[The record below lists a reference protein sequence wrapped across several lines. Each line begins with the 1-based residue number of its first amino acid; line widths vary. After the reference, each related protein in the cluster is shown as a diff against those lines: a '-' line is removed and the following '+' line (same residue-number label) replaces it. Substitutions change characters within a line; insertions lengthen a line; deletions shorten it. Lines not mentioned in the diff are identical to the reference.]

1 MGNHTAQF
9 TVSKILDT
17 FSNNDFVNIYEY
29 NNNVRPLEPCFDDM
43 LVQATKENIA
53 HFKNKMKYLIPE
65 EYANLTLAMERA
77 FQILEKVCNNY
88 NLNKIKWK
96 LWSWNGFAGKGVARV
111 RRREQQL

>member
-17 FSNNDFVNIYEY
+17 FSNNDFINIYEY
-29 NNNVRPLEPCFDDM
+29 NNNVRPLEPCFDDI

-65 EYANLTLAMERA
+65 EYANLTLA
-77 FQILEKVCNNY
+77 LEKAFKILKKVIKVDK
-88 NLNKIKWK
+88 LNGGD
-96 LWSWNGFAGKGVARV
+96 L
-111 RRREQQL
+111 